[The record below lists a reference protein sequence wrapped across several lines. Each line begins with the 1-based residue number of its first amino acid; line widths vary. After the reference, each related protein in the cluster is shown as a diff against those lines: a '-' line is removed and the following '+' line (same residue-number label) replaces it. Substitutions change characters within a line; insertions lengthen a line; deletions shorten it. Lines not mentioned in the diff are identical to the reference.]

1 MNYLRIGLL
10 FALAALLNAASPW
23 LLQRIAHLG
32 GTETAIAS
40 TLWCLSL
47 FLGFGWA
54 CSKVAE
60 GTIFPS
66 FTIQLLIGIVLH
78 DAQVAQPT
86 LTNQFEQGAHARFVH
101 LAAQEHRIRQRL
113 RDVGRGVSHAES
125 DFQHHRLI
133 SPVLTPHGRPAHR
146 GRAVGM
152 NEFCAQRLQCTC
164 LTRAGAARTLDEGTD
179 FLGMGHVW
187 WRGVFGSR
195 HRAPD
200 CREPAQR

>member
-78 DAQVAQPT
+78 DALAPLSVELA
-86 LTNQFEQGAHARFVH
+86 LAVEREVVEVFVGEQFGERCRPLLRNEEVGEAGARLGQEREHGRALVTKRVH
-101 LAAQEHRIRQRL
+101 LVEGFGDPRPFALADAVHPREASRGEHREKLVQRQESVL
-113 RDVGRGVSHAES
+113 GRGVRFLFSGERV
-125 DFQHHRLI
+125 D
-133 SPVLTPHGRPAHR
+133 
-146 GRAVGM
+146 
-152 NEFCAQRLQCTC
+152 
-164 LTRAGAARTLDEGTD
+164 AGNG
-179 FLGMGHVW
+179 
-187 WRGVFGSR
+187 
-195 HRAPD
+195 
-200 CREPAQR
+200 

>member
-78 DAQVAQPT
+78 DALAGGVTRSLALDAHGKT
-86 LTNQFEQGAHARFVH
+86 LSSH
-101 LAAQEHRIRQRL
+101 L
-113 RDVGRGVSHAES
+113 
-125 DFQHHRLI
+125 
-133 SPVLTPHGRPAHR
+133 
-146 GRAVGM
+146 
-152 NEFCAQRLQCTC
+152 
-164 LTRAGAARTLDEGTD
+164 LDID
-179 FLGMGHVW
+179 I
-187 WRGVFGSR
+187 
-195 HRAPD
+195 D
-200 CREPAQR
+200 